1 MPAAAGEDLGA
12 NVLPFGLTTDVS
24 AGALAAGAGGALGAG
39 VAGPVT
45 GNAAPGASV
54 FADELKAAAATGVVA
69 IPEGGAAA
77 RPGDVKVALPTRT
90 SEEAIDLLKKA
101 VSDQA
106 TTQPPVP
113 ATQPAPLPGTAVA
126 DTAKISSDGE
136 ATVADPAGSEDP
148 QIDEGAI
155 LASMDAAV
163 PAVPGPAPLPGVTP
177 AGQGEGVTAASA
189 AVSAAVPSGAVSQA
203 AGVSGTGVPGGMLP
217 GAPGG
222 QQPQPPAVAN
232 PNAANGLQQ
241 AANAGAAVSGSPA
254 GLEGNPDAA
263 APAGRRWQNELPP
276 ELRASQ
282 PQAGQGRANAQ
293 LTPVLPASANATTPS
308 TASVAAGSGAA
319 ESAVPTVAALAAA
332 GKSAAQAPAGS
343 TSNTQP
349 VPFQTQSGQPAP
361 VSINGQVSVLAA
373 DPQLGGQPA
382 AQLPS
387 DLAPAAGQAASRPAG
402 PSAANDKSLTAAVAT
417 TSGSVTPSMQ
427 GVDTPLTSQ
436 AADVLPDDALPDA
449 PVADD
454 VATLAKPGADT
465 GTPGTPSA
473 AVKPGGVA
481 TTQAGPGADNR
492 PANTPAAAAPV
503 AAAANLAVVAED
515 ADLPVTDPDMMT
527 GSDFTTASV
536 RGGDLHGAMRTE
548 SLQTP
553 NQTQSA
559 HVATQ
564 VAAEIARNLKD
575 GNTRFQMR
583 FDPPEL
589 GRVEVNMRVGADGS
603 VQAHLIV
610 DRPETLD
617 MFLRDQRG
625 LERALEAAG
634 LNPDSDNLQFS
645 LKQDGGQQFASD
657 QGDGGEQSGF
667 GDTGS
672 EASGDADA
680 DMTERVRLMLA
691 EQRGGLDMKV

>member
-1 MPAAAGEDLGA
+1 M
-12 NVLPFGLTTDVS
+12 PFGLTTDVS

-45 GNAAPGASV
+45 GDAAPGASV
-54 FADELKAAAATGVVA
+54 FADALKAAAATGVVA
-69 IPEGGAAA
+69 TPEGGAAA
-77 RPGDVKVALPTRT
+77 RPGDVKVALPASA

-106 TTQPPVP
+106 AAQPPVP
-113 ATQPAPLPGTAVA
+113 ATQPAPLPGTAGA

-136 ATVADPAGSEDP
+136 AAVADPPGPEDP

-155 LASMDAAV
+155 LASMDAIV

-177 AGQGEGVTAASA
+177 AGQEAGGAASPSS
-189 AVSAAVPSGAVSQA
+189 VPSSAVPPAVGA
-203 AGVSGTGVPGGMLP
+203 AGNGVPGGMLP

-222 QQPQPPAVAN
+222 QQPPAVAS

-241 AANAGAAVSGSPA
+241 AANAGAGVSGSPA
-254 GLEGNPDAA
+254 GLEGGTDAA

-282 PQAGQGRANAQ
+282 PQAGQSRANAQ
-293 LTPVLPASANATTPS
+293 PAPVLPASANATTPA
-308 TASVAAGSGAA
+308 TAAVVAGNGAA
-319 ESAVPTVAALAAA
+319 ESAVPKVAALAAA
-332 GKSAAQAPAGS
+332 DKSAAQAPAGT
-343 TSNTQP
+343 TSNAQP
-349 VPFQTQSGQPAP
+349 APLQTQSGQLAP
-361 VSINGQVSVLAA
+361 VPTNGQAPVPASGS
-373 DPQLGGQPA
+373 QLGGQPA

-387 DLAPAAGQAASRPAG
+387 DLATAAGQASSRPAG
-402 PSAANDKSLTAAVAT
+402 PSAATGGSLTAVAAT
-417 TSGSVTPSMQ
+417 TSGSGTPSVLSAEAPVTVQ
-427 GVDTPLTSQ
+427 TGE
-436 AADVLPDDALPDA
+436 VLPDAALPDA

-465 GTPGTPSA
+465 GAPGNA
-473 AVKPGGVA
+473 AKPAGVA
-481 TTQAGPGADNR
+481 TTQAGQGADNR
-492 PANTPAAAAPV
+492 AANTPAVTAPV
-503 AAAANLAVVAED
+503 AAATTLAVVAED
-515 ADLPVTDPDMMT
+515 AGLPVTDPDTMT

-657 QGDGGEQSGF
+657 QGDGGQQSGF
-667 GDTGS
+667 GDNGS
-672 EASGDADA
+672 EGSGDADP
-680 DMTERVRLMLA
+680 DITERVRLMLA